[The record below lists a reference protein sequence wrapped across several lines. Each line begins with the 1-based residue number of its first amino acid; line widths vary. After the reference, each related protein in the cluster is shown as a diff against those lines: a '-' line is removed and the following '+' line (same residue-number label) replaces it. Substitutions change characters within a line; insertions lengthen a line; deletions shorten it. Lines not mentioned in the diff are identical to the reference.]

1 MGLADGIA
9 DVISSQPGV
18 FGVETDRGS
27 WVVAAMAAE
36 QTDFASRPDDVAPTV
51 FGAVG
56 EMLYNAWGQT

>member
-1 MGLADGIA
+1 
-9 DVISSQPGV
+9 V

-36 QTDFASRPDDVAPTV
+36 HTDFASRPDDVAPTV
-51 FGAVG
+51 FGEVG